1 MRGRAVLESIWVK
14 RPVAQQGLQDMKI
27 KHLSVGAAFA
37 AAILTGSAASADV
50 ITFDTLPQAFYASA
64 TTLTEFGYNI
74 AYTPTPGAFGV
85 IGNPA
90 ACTPACASDGTNA
103 FYSFNTGSLTISATD
118 GAPISITALDAAQ
131 TFTMSDRVLDFTVT
145 GLTESATTVSQEFTT
160 AAGGADSFQ
169 TFNITTPGFTD
180 LVSFTIAGVGSYP
193 TTEFAVDNLV
203 VSGGAVVPEPA
214 TWAVLLAGFGGIGAA
229 MRSRRKLA
237 AA

>member
-1 MRGRAVLESIWVK
+1 
-14 RPVAQQGLQDMKI
+14 MKI
-27 KHLSVGAAFA
+27 KNLSVGAAFA

-50 ITFDTLPQAFYASA
+50 ITFDTLPPGFFPTA

-74 AYTPTPGAFGV
+74 AYTPTPGAFGE
-85 IGNPA
+85 IGAPPG
-90 ACTPACASDGTNA
+90 CSPACASDGTNA

-118 GAPISITALDAAQ
+118 GGPISITALDAAQ

-145 GLTESATTVSQEFTT
+145 GLTEAATTVSEEFTT
-160 AAGGADSFQ
+160 APGGADSFQ

-203 VSGGAVVPEPA
+203 VSGAAIPEPA
-214 TWAVLLAGFGGIGAA
+214 TWAVMLAGFGGVGAA
-229 MRSRRKLA
+229 MRSRRRTA
-237 AA
+237 AAATA